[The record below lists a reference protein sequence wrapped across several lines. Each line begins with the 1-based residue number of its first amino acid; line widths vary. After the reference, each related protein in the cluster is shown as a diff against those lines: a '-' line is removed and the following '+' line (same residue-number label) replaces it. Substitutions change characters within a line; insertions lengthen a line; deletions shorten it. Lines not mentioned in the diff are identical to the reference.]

1 MLFFVVLLG
10 FFNLKDDFF
19 SPSWN
24 HFYFTLINAT
34 ARHQIGSYV
43 LLQTLC
49 MHYKLEENLS
59 YLGSRLSLLSLPHC
73 RFCCILL
80 EENTPC
86 WVWQWGRGRYC
97 SSMSP
102 CHPRQRLLP
111 VNTQKEYPFGFLH
124 LPLFLSASLWVYS
137 KALSFMKEHI
147 CCIPKLYLRNFNTES
162 IQCKGISLWP
172 GSKLILWAMNLV
184 LFLLSQWLGIQSKIQ
199 QNAWKS
205 LLDFLIIFALYL
217 HIHEA
222 EVDFSVW
229 V

>member
-1 MLFFVVLLG
+1 MLWNVVFCCFVGVFQLESCFF
-10 FFNLKDDFF
+10 FF
-19 SPSWN
+19 PSCN
-24 HFYFTLINAT
+24 HFHFTLINAT

-49 MHYKLEENLS
+49 THYKLEENLS

-111 VNTQKEYPFGFLH
+111 VNTHTQNTHLGFSTCLC
-124 LPLFLSASLWVYS
+124 P
-137 KALSFMKEHI
+137 
-147 CCIPKLYLRNFNTES
+147 
-162 IQCKGISLWP
+162 
-172 GSKLILWAMNLV
+172 
-184 LFLLSQWLGIQSKIQ
+184 
-199 QNAWKS
+199 S
-205 LLDFLIIFALYL
+205 LLVCGYAQKHWAFMTEHYLLYP
-217 HIHEA
+217 
-222 EVDFSVW
+222 
-229 V
+229 